1 MSDLD
6 LYITHGTKVFN
17 ICFSLTYR
25 DEVIFLMLIMDTK
38 IKHLILKPLTQHGN
52 ITSQKLVLAGQVV
65 NQTTTTL

>member
-1 MSDLD
+1 MELLCFIGSGQWNGLMSALD

-38 IKHLILKPLTQHGN
+38 IKHLILKPF
-52 ITSQKLVLAGQVV
+52 
-65 NQTTTTL
+65 